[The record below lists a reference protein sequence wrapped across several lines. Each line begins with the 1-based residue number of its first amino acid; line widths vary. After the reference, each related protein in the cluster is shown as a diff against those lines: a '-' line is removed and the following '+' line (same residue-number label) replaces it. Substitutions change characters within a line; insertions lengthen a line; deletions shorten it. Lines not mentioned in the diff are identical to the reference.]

1 MISVER
7 TFFERFPGFAQG
19 PARVLAR
26 PVVQALRAVACE
38 DAINRELARLQ
49 PSSGF
54 EFIARALET
63 FAIDC
68 SVSCA
73 DRHNIPSEGRT
84 VIVANHPLGV
94 FDALALL
101 HVVGSVRRD
110 VRILANNILSA
121 FVPIAD
127 LIVPIEVF
135 GAQSGSHKGLREA
148 LRALGNEQALI
159 VFPAGE
165 VSRIA
170 GSGIRDRRWADG
182 FVRIARR
189 MQAPIVPV
197 HIAARNSAVFY
208 GISMLAKPLSS
219 LLLPREMLGAA
230 NSRLSMAI
238 GETIAPESSQADA
251 TIVAADK
258 IRRHVYRV
266 GRRRAGV
273 YPTRPCVAHAE
284 SPSAVRQELQ
294 DSPTV
299 SLFADGKRAIL
310 VDGRDGPVLRELG
323 RLRELSFRSVG
334 EGSGKRRDI
343 DSFDYD
349 YRHLVLWDD
358 AAQTIV
364 GAYRIGEAGEIL
376 RRRGVEGLYSA
387 SLFEYAPAATAFLE
401 QGLELGRSFVQPAY
415 WRSRALDWLWQ
426 GLGAYLQTRP
436 QARYLFGPVSMS
448 ARLDRKAREWIA
460 HFHQHYFGDRD
471 QLARA
476 KREFRISPAID
487 AEASALWR
495 DQDAR
500 RASLLLKHRIAAWD
514 AQVPILFRRYVELC
528 EPSGLRFLAFGED
541 PQFANCVDGLMCLD
555 ISALRAT
562 KRERYLCAKPNSLS
576 DASRIVPHAP
586 VT

>member
-1 MISVER
+1 LKEVKVISVES
-7 TFFERFPGFAQG
+7 TFFERFPRLAQG
-19 PARVLAR
+19 RARVLAQ

-38 DAINRELARLQ
+38 DLINRELARLQ
-49 PSSGF
+49 PAFGF
-54 EFIARALET
+54 DFIARALET

-68 SVSCA
+68 SVDSA
-73 DRHNIPSEGRT
+73 DRHNIPSEGR
-84 VIVANHPLGV
+84 VLIVANHPLGV

-121 FVPIAD
+121 LAPIAD
-127 LIVPIEVF
+127 LLLPVEVF
-135 GAQSGSHKGLREA
+135 GAPSASHKGLREA
-148 LRALGNEQALI
+148 LRMLGNEQALI

-208 GISMLAKPLSS
+208 GVSMLAKPLSS

-230 NSRLSMAI
+230 NSKLSMSI
-238 GETIAPESSQADA
+238 GETIAHESLQADSA
-251 TIVAADK
+251 STAADK

-266 GRRRAGV
+266 GQRRAGI
-273 YPTRPCVAHAE
+273 YSTQPCVAHAE
-284 SPSAVRQELQ
+284 SSSAVRQELQ
-294 DSPTV
+294 DSPTLGV
-299 SLFADGKRAIL
+299 FADGKRAIL

-343 DSFDYD
+343 DRFDYD

-358 AAQTIV
+358 AAQAIA
-364 GAYRIGEAGEIL
+364 GAYRIGDAGEIL

-387 SLFEYAPAATAFLE
+387 SLFKYTPAAAEFLD
-401 QGLELGRSFVQPAY
+401 QGVELGRSFVQPAY
-415 WRSRALDWLWQ
+415 WRSRALDLLWQ
-426 GLGAYLQTRP
+426 GLGAHLQSLPR
-436 QARYLFGPVSMS
+436 ARYLFGPVSMS

-471 QLARA
+471 QLAHA
-476 KREFRISPAID
+476 KREFQISA
-487 AEASALWR
+487 ATRVEASALWR
-495 DQDAR
+495 DHDAR
-500 RASLLLKHRIAAWD
+500 SASLLLKHRIAEWG
-514 AQVPILFRRYVELC
+514 AQIPILFRRYVELC
-528 EPSGLRFLAFGED
+528 EPHGLRFLAFGED
-541 PQFANCVDGLMCLD
+541 PGFANCVDGLIRLD
-555 ISALRAT
+555 ISAMRAT
-562 KRERYLCAKPNSLS
+562 KRDRYLCAKQ
-576 DASRIVPHAP
+576 IQP
-586 VT
+586 V